1 MAAKIKRTRMQNA
14 DEIATGAI
22 VFVRRAR
29 REGCVN
35 TVSELLLWETAQ
47 ELNITEF
54 SISTVKRLVLE
65 RAALMNELDL
75 IDFAPKGR
83 RTK

>member
-22 VFVRRAR
+22 VFVRQAR
-29 REGCVN
+29 RSGHVN

-47 ELNITEF
+47 ERNITEF
-54 SISTVKRLVLE
+54 TISTVKRLVLE
-65 RAALMNELDL
+65 RAALMDELDL
-75 IDFAPKGR
+75 IDFAPKR
-83 RTK
+83 